1 MMKMLFSSRQPK
13 ILSSYAY
20 IYSQEKHIV
29 RVNDTVSIRF
39 TIGSFSVDVINC
51 QYIASVHATAAVV
64 LCSRTTTT
72 TTTATSSSSQPI
84 SLNAA
89 KYDTIKSISTT
100 TTATTTKNTIKSIGS
115 L

>member
-20 IYSQEKHIV
+20 IYSHEKRIV
-29 RVNDTVSIRF
+29 CVNNTVSIRF

-51 QYIASVHATAAVV
+51 QYIASIHATAAVV

-72 TTTATSSSSQPI
+72 TATSSSSYPI

-89 KYDTIKSISTT
+89 KYDTIKSIGTT
-100 TTATTTKNTIKSIGS
+100 TTTTTTKNTIKSIGS